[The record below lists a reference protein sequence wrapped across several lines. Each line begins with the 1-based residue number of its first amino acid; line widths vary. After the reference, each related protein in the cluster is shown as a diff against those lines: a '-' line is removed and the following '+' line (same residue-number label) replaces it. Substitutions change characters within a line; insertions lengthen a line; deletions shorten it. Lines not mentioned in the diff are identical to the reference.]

1 MNSCYYITAV
11 FLLAFLNYICDL
23 ITKEEILISLTSLY
37 TAGVLT
43 IFVAI
48 FHSSFYKLFR
58 WKAEYRNI
66 SDLNKKIFYVIHLA
80 LLLLLLGMGIITLIY
95 TQELSECIGLS
106 LGINVFF
113 SLFWLWRTIYQIFFF
128 TGKLLHYILIL
139 LFFLLFATYALPSYI
154 HIIY

>member
-1 MNSCYYITAV
+1 M
-11 FLLAFLNYICDL
+11 
-23 ITKEEILISLTSLY
+23 ISLTSLY
-37 TAGVLT
+37 IAGVST

-58 WKAEYRNI
+58 WESEYRKI
-66 SDLNKKIFYVIHLA
+66 TDLNKKIFYVIHLA

-128 TGKLLHYILIL
+128 KGKLMHYILIL
-139 LFFLLFATYALPSYI
+139 FFFLLFVTYTLPIYI
-154 HIIY
+154 HTLN